1 MNRLLVL
8 ACICLVVTAF
18 VSGGTSKSQ
27 QKSVKIPK
35 ASDSCA
41 DRCGNPYDSSQTCQC
56 NTACGDH
63 SDCCTDYSTQC
74 GSASD
79 SCAGRCG
86 NPYDSSQTCQCNT
99 ACGSHGDCCSDYS
112 TQCGSGTDSCAG
124 RCGDPYDSSQQC
136 QCNIACVDND
146 DCCSDYSTQC
156 GSSGTI
162 TNQELLDISSQVW
175 SADINRLTVGL
186 DWQGQT
192 SDGSTADLAPGPLCT
207 GVPPEIDTNQLYV
220 TLQGLFDDYERDEN
234 TPEDMTAGDETDID
248 NFLNQ
253 VTSTQAMEIV
263 HTFLASKG
271 LAPSDVAGFQVQLK
285 DIWFTLYTRQ
295 GVLGS
300 SGGEHVLL
308 GEIQNGKSINGLH
321 NWVRFCTQEEQGHI
335 NYLGYVDYYDL
346 GGAYLIRNPFY
357 WDDNYKPVGGFFI
370 GTSPAFDL
378 SIFTLCFYARPNA
391 LCTVNLNGYQ
401 TQIQTYTLDYDDST
415 YVGSAY
421 PNF

>member
-1 MNRLLVL
+1 MNRLLIL

-18 VSGGTSKSQ
+18 VSGGASKRQ

-35 ASDSCA
+35 
-41 DRCGNPYDSSQTCQC
+41 
-56 NTACGDH
+56 
-63 SDCCTDYSTQC
+63 
-74 GSASD
+74 ASD

-99 ACGSHGDCCSDYS
+99 ACGDHSDCC
-112 TQCGSGTDSCAG
+112 A
-124 RCGDPYDSSQQC
+124 
-136 QCNIACVDND
+136 
-146 DCCSDYSTQC
+146 DYSTQC

-234 TPEDMTAGDETDID
+234 IPEDMTAGDETDID

-263 HTFLASKG
+263 HTFLASK
-271 LAPSDVAGFQVQLK
+271 
-285 DIWFTLYTRQ
+285 DIWFTLYTKQ

-308 GEIQNGKSINGLH
+308 GEIQNGKYINGLH

-357 WDDNYKPVGGFFI
+357 WDDNYKSVDGFFI

-401 TQIQTYTLDYDDST
+401 TQIQTYTLDYNDST